1 MVQSHYDRAEKLV
14 AMTKI
19 HSHVV
24 GMMDGA
30 AIFNPLVDAPPEPP
44 PLPLSSYQHSVPHH
58 FGTTI
63 PSTSPTTSGT
73 VPIEPNYYY
82 SSSLAKQQSQQ
93 SQPPYSHST
102 MDYGSSSSS
111 PTSTLYDWEGQFQQQ
126 QLQQQRRRERRKHH
140 SCRMVVLLAF
150 LYIVLLSW
158 KRHYWPL
165 LKNNQGQASTTNS
178 LPMIMNFVD
187 QLDRAWVKYLRD
199 GGKDVDTQQVAG
211 NRSAWSNNNTTANQM
226 KYHSIDRKTR

>member
-1 MVQSHYDRAEKLV
+1 
-14 AMTKI
+14 
-19 HSHVV
+19 
-24 GMMDGA
+24 MDGA

-58 FGTTI
+58 VGTII
-63 PSTSPTTSGT
+63 PNTSPTTSGT
-73 VPIEPNYYY
+73 VVPIEPNYYY
-82 SSSLAKQQSQQ
+82 SSSLAKQQSQR
-93 SQPPYSHST
+93 PYSHST

-126 QLQQQRRRERRKHH
+126 QQQLQQQQRRRERRKHH
-140 SCRMVVLLAF
+140 SCRMVVLLAC

-165 LKNNQGQASTTNS
+165 LKNNQGQASTNS